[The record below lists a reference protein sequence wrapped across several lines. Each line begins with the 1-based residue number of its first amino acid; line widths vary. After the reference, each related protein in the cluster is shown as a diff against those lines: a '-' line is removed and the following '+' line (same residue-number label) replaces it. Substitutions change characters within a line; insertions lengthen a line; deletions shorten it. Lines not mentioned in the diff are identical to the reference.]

1 MAALEAY
8 RKARG
13 TYPILPEQ
21 GSPIIDLKKELASG
35 GYFRPEYGD
44 FSGVDNEARYVT
56 INGKSYGLLFH
67 VDRTDDRPS
76 GTLCVVEVGRSYIG
90 WGERPPPCP
99 F

>member
-1 MAALEAY
+1 M
-8 RKARG
+8 
-13 TYPILPEQ
+13 
-21 GSPIIDLKKELASG
+21 G
-35 GYFRPEYGD
+35 GFLRPESGD
-44 FSGVDNEARYVT
+44 FSGADKEARYVT

-90 WGERPPPCP
+90 WGERPPACP